1 MKECLILYAMY
12 KFPLKIKENQQLKHN
27 QKFKTGK
34 EKKNHFWRG
43 KYATSEISHVA
54 QVPR

>member
-1 MKECLILYAMY
+1 MY
-12 KFPLKIKENQQLKHN
+12 NFPLKIKENKKLKSI
-27 QKFKTGK
+27 KSLKE
-34 EKKNHFWRG
+34 EKKKLIFWRG

>member
-1 MKECLILYAMY
+1 MTEGLILHAMY
-12 KFPLKIKENQQLKHN
+12 NFPLKIKENQKLKHN

-34 EKKNHFWRG
+34 KKNHFWRD
-43 KYATSEISHVA
+43 KYATSEISHMA